1 MDASSRMVQYK
12 KQKLDR
18 AEEMI
23 GGSKSL
29 SNLPDVLIV
38 KILSLLPTK
47 DAIRTSILSKRW
59 EYIWTSLPNLKF
71 IQWKFENKRTLLVN
85 AVERALILRGPAD
98 IKEFSLSFEVLGDA
112 LRVNT
117 WISAVLQHNVEDLS
131 LVLHSFKDPVSLPR
145 SLFMSATLKVLLLE
159 LPCIFKVPST
169 ICFSSL
175 RSLTLSSVVF
185 SDDYSAQQLFSGC
198 SVLEEIFLYGCNWA
212 NLNFVSIS
220 APKLLRFTIDEGD
233 SQILR
238 GSDGCQIMVL
248 GVRLAYFSYT
258 GEFLDDY
265 CFYNSSA
272 NEALI
277 SLNSIKR
284 VQHVSYRL
292 NKLLNGLSSV
302 KHLTICDTSFEV
314 VQTNA
319 SEHLMPSFNNL
330 TTLIFER
337 VEVDL
342 GCKGLLA
349 FLQNCPCLKY
359 LIFCEGIG
367 LYSDD
372 AKDDGMLEP
381 LPPCFLNSLEEI
393 DVLEFCGDED
403 ELHAMKVLLKCAM
416 VLKKVTINWC
426 SGVQVEPK
434 TMKDINKQL
443 LDLPRGSGNCK
454 VVCLCAR

>member
-12 KQKLDR
+12 EQKLDGG
-18 AEEMI
+18 EVMI

-59 EYIWTSLPNLKF
+59 EYIWKSLPNLKF
-71 IQWKFENKRTLLVN
+71 IQWKFENKRTSLVN

-98 IKEFSLSFEVLGDA
+98 IKKFTLSFEVLGDA
-112 LRVNT
+112 LHVNT
-117 WISAVLQHNVEDLS
+117 WISAVLQRNVEDLS
-131 LVLHSFKDPVSLPR
+131 LALHSFNDPVSLPR
-145 SLFMSATLKVLLLE
+145 SLFTSATLKVLLLE

-292 NKLLNGLSSV
+292 YKLLNGLSSV

-319 SEHLMPSFNNL
+319 SEHLVPSFNNL

-342 GCKGLLA
+342 GCNGLLT

-359 LIFCEGIG
+359 LIFCEMMQKMMGCW
-367 LYSDD
+367 SH
-372 AKDDGMLEP
+372 
-381 LPPCFLNSLEEI
+381 C
-393 DVLEFCGDED
+393 
-403 ELHAMKVLLKCAM
+403 LHV
-416 VLKKVTINWC
+416 
-426 SGVQVEPK
+426 S
-434 TMKDINKQL
+434 
-443 LDLPRGSGNCK
+443 
-454 VVCLCAR
+454 